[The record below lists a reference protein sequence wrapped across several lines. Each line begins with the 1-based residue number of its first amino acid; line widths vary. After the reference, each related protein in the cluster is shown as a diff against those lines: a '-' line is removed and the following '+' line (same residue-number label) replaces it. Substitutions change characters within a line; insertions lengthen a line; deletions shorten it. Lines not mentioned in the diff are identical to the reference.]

1 VTPADEKALRK
12 QLKRA
17 VRERDRL
24 RAALRNSEQTTT
36 ASRII
41 ASNIQDELERR
52 ILAQEET
59 ASALEVAKAD
69 AETANTAKTKL
80 LASISHELRT
90 PMNGVLGTTQL
101 LAGSTLNPD
110 QEELVDVLQGST
122 ISLISLVDQL
132 LDFAQLETGSVELK
146 PETVRLSGLI
156 SKVASLHRAN
166 ARVRG
171 LEMQASIGQGLPEW
185 VLLDQARLGQVL
197 TNLIDNALRFT
208 EEGRVVLGASKVEAG
223 VRFFV
228 RDTGPGIPA
237 EILPELFIPFRQA
250 NAHVWKRQ
258 GGSGLG
264 LSICSRLVER
274 LGGSIEVQSE
284 LGVGTCF
291 SFVIPLQAQSAPVEV
306 TECSLD
312 LIVGKRI
319 LVVDDNPVNRLIGAR
334 MLQSMGCEVLL
345 AEGGQEA
352 VDMAAEEGLDLIL
365 MDCSMPVVDGFEAT
379 RRIRALSG
387 APGCVPI
394 VALTALAIS
403 EDRERCLQ
411 AGMDDFLPK
420 PVLLPMLKETLSRWL
435 TPEAE
440 TMAC

>member
-1 VTPADEKALRK
+1 MTPSEEKDLRK
-12 QLKRA
+12 QLKRV

-24 RAALRNSEQTTT
+24 QAALRNSEQTTT
-36 ASRII
+36 ASRTI
-41 ASNIQDELERR
+41 ASNIQEELERR

-59 ASALEVAKAD
+59 ASALEVAR
-69 AETANTAKTKL
+69 AEAESANTAKTKL

-101 LAGSTLNPD
+101 LAGSILNPD
-110 QEELVDVLQGST
+110 QRELVDVLQGST

-171 LEMQASIGQGLPEW
+171 LEMQASIGRGLPEW
-185 VLLDQARLGQVL
+185 VLLDEARLSQVL

-208 EEGRVVLGASKVEAG
+208 QEGHVVLGASRVEQG

-237 EILPELFIPFRQA
+237 DILPELFIPFRQA

-264 LSICSRLVER
+264 LSICSRLVQR

-291 SFVIPLQAQSAPVEV
+291 SFVIPLQAQSAPIEAI
-306 TECSLD
+306 ECSLD

-345 AEGGQEA
+345 AHGGQEA
-352 VDMAAEEGLDLIL
+352 VDMAGEDGLDLIL
-365 MDCSMPVVDGFEAT
+365 MDCSMPLVDGFEAT
-379 RRIRALSG
+379 RRIRALDG
-387 APGCVPI
+387 PPGCVPI

-403 EDRERCLQ
+403 EDRARCLQ

-420 PVLLPMLKETLSRWL
+420 PVLLPMLKETLRRWL
-435 TPEAE
+435 APNSE
-440 TMAC
+440 TMAS